1 MAKIKCIISYDG
13 TNFSGFQIQPRNR
26 TVQGELEKA
35 LTRIH
40 KGEYIRIHPSGRTD
54 TGVHAKGQ
62 VIHFETSYDLQVNNW
77 KMAMNTL
84 LPKDVYV
91 RAVEIVSEAF
101 HARYDVV
108 EKEYRY
114 YIWNEQETD
123 VFKQNY
129 AYQFPYTLDLQA
141 MKDACRHFEGNHDFT
156 TFSSAKATTRG
167 SKVRNM
173 YEVSC
178 NMEGSQI
185 EFIFR
190 GSGFLYNMVRIITG
204 TLLDVGQGRRRPAD
218 IGELLEK
225 KDRRLVGD
233 TVPAQGLYLWKVTY
247 KQQN

>member
-13 TNFSGFQIQPRNR
+13 TNFSGFQIQPRQR
-26 TVQGELEKA
+26 TIQGELEKA
-35 LTRIH
+35 LRRIH
-40 KGEYIRIHPSGRTD
+40 KGEHIRIQASGRTD

-62 VIHFETSYDLQVNNW
+62 TIHFETSFNLPLYNW
-77 KMAMNTL
+77 KMAINTL
-84 LPKDVYV
+84 LPDDLYV
-91 RAVEIVSEAF
+91 HVVETAADTF

-114 YIWNEQETD
+114 YVWNKRGKD

-129 AYQFPYTLDLQA
+129 YYQFPYQLDMQEI
-141 MKDACRHFEGNHDFT
+141 KKACNLLEGEHDFT
-156 TFSSAKATTRG
+156 TFSSAKATIKG
-167 SKVRNM
+167 SKVRKM

-178 NMEGSQI
+178 QKNGSQI

-190 GSGFLYNMVRIITG
+190 GSGFLYNMVRIIVG
-204 TLLDVGQGRRRPAD
+204 ALLDIGQGKRSASD
-218 IGELLEK
+218 ITGLLEK

-247 KQQN
+247 